1 MCMSKEK
8 MHFSKL
14 VAHTGFE
21 PVVSALRGQCPRPLD
36 ECAICREVPESASY
50 PSVGRGVQLGALS
63 TRSV

>member
-36 ECAICREVPESASY
+36 ECAICRGVPEFASY
-50 PSVGRGVQLGALS
+50 PSARRGVQRGARG